1 MPGGRWRIARIVTAV
16 AVALTTLMVVPLS
29 STAAPTKADVDA
41 AKDKLSSL
49 YRELDLL
56 VEQYNQANT
65 QLQDTKSQL
74 AEMRDIEADAQADAQ
89 VAVRALA
96 DRASRAYMDR
106 GSQLDVLL
114 GAGSFSDFSD
124 RLAFLSQLQ
133 QDDADLAAAAESAS
147 LRAEWAATEL
157 AKVEEQQ
164 AALLGRIEEKKTA
177 ISQSIEEQKE
187 LVEELGEQ
195 YQRALARRQE
205 AQEAA
210 ARAAAAAD
218 TDATSGGASALPE
231 ATTGG
236 SPPPTSGGAQAAVA
250 AAFSVIGTRYVWG
263 GASPSGFDCSGLT
276 LWAWQHGGVS
286 LPHNSQAQYAAT
298 ARIDRS
304 DLQPGD
310 LVFFY
315 SPISHVSLYI
325 GGGRMID
332 ASHPGASGAVQVK
345 AVWWDDYVGAG
356 RP

>member
-1 MPGGRWRIARIVTAV
+1 MVVAL
-16 AVALTTLMVVPLS
+16 AVALGTLMVAPLS

-41 AKDKLSSL
+41 AKSKLSSL
-49 YRELDLL
+49 YRDLDLL
-56 VEQYNQANT
+56 VEQYNQANP
-65 QLQDTKSQL
+65 QLQATKSQL
-74 AEMRDIEADAQADAQ
+74 AEMRDIEADAQADAH
-89 VAVRALA
+89 VAVSALA
-96 DRASRAYMDR
+96 DRASSAYMDR

-147 LRAEWAATEL
+147 QRAAWAATEL

-164 AALLGRIEEKKTA
+164 AALLGRIQDKKAA
-177 ISQSIEEQKE
+177 ITQSIEEQKE
-187 LVEELGEQ
+187 LVAQLGEQ

-218 TDATSGGASALPE
+218 ADATSGDASTLSGASTA
-231 ATTGG
+231 G

-263 GASPSGFDCSGLT
+263 GASPNGFDCSGLT
-276 LWAWQHGGVS
+276 MWAWQHGGVS

-298 ARIDRS
+298 ARVDKS

-345 AVWWDDYVGAG
+345 TVWWDDYVGAG